1 MAIMFPKEEK
11 YLNDKLPFSEREVYR
26 VLSSLSDDYVIFH
39 SVQWVNKKYSSQFT
53 WYENDFLLLNKK
65 YGILVLEVNEGINY
79 ISEGKIIQK
88 NT

>member
-39 SVQWVNKKYSSQFT
+39 SVQWVNKNT
-53 WYENDFLLLNKK
+53 HHNLLGMKM
-65 YGILVLEVNEGINY
+65 IFAAE
-79 ISEGKIIQK
+79 
-88 NT
+88 

>member
-53 WYENDFLLLNKK
+53 WYENDFCC
-65 YGILVLEVNEGINY
+65 
-79 ISEGKIIQK
+79 
-88 NT
+88 